1 MVIHKK
7 VLNNILQV
15 EQLLEI
21 TMKGDSSGDEPI
33 KKAKSYKLYG
43 SQTAK
48 SVRLITAA
56 IIQ

>member
-1 MVIHKK
+1 M
-7 VLNNILQV
+7 LNNNILQV